1 MSPKISIRFFDD
13 REVRAIWDD
22 ANHKWWFSVLDIIGV
37 LNGEDDYQKNRN
49 YWKYLKTKLRKE
61 SSEVVSVTN
70 QLKILAP
77 DGKYRLSDV
86 LDNNGVIA
94 MVRSSVD
101 STSIHNLLHGA
112 LTDKI
117 NDRETFMKGIDYSY
131 YYEQE
136 D

>member
-1 MSPKISIRFFDD
+1 M
-13 REVRAIWDD
+13 
-22 ANHKWWFSVLDIIGV
+22 
-37 LNGEDDYQKNRN
+37 
-49 YWKYLKTKLRKE
+49 RKE
-61 SSEVVSVTN
+61 GSEVVSVTN

-101 STSIHNLLHGA
+101 STSIHNLLRGA

-136 D
+136 NDKKNFIQHIAE